1 MVGTS
6 SRDVCMSGI
15 VYLNGAYLPKEEARL
30 SPDDRGFL
38 FADGIYEV
46 VRSYAGRFFALEP
59 HLGRMARGLKAIR
72 IQGVETA
79 DIGTVCRELIE
90 RNDLGGKDALVYV
103 QVTRGAAPRTHWFP
117 DPGVPPTVYASTMA
131 FKAKADPA
139 VGVAV
144 ITQPDQRWA
153 RCDIKSVALLPNCMA
168 AQAAREAGVPEA
180 LLVRDGV
187 VLEGTHTSF
196 LGVIDGE
203 VRTAPANNYI
213 LPSITRQTAL
223 DLCAEDGITTRP
235 EPILLEEL
243 ARASELFLAGTT
255 MEIMPIVQVDGVR
268 VGAGTPG
275 PVGRRLLEL
284 FHRRVH

>member
-1 MVGTS
+1 
-6 SRDVCMSGI
+6 MSEI
-15 VYLNGAYLPKEEARL
+15 VYLNGAYLPKSEAHL

-46 VRSYAGRFFALEP
+46 VRSYQGRFFGLEP
-59 HLGRMARGLKAIR
+59 HLSRMARGLRARR
-72 IQGVETA
+72 IDGLTA
-79 DIGTVCRELIE
+79 SSLGSVCHELLE
-90 RNDLGGKDALVYV
+90 RNGLAGRDALVYL
-103 QVTRGAAPRTHWFP
+103 QVTRGVAPRTHWFP
-117 DPGVPPTVYASTMA
+117 EPAVPPTVYGSTMP

-139 VGVAV
+139 VGVEV

-196 LGVIDGE
+196 FAVIESE

-213 LPSITRQTAL
+213 LPSITRQVVL
-223 DLCAEDGITTRP
+223 DICAEHGIPART
-235 EPILLEEL
+235 EPLLLQEL
-243 ARASELFLAGTT
+243 PGAGELFLAGTT
-255 MEIMPIVQVDGVR
+255 MEIMPIVRVDGR
-268 VGAGTPG
+268 AVGDGKPG
-275 PVGRRLLEL
+275 PVARRLLEL
-284 FHRRVH
+284 FHSRVG